1 MGLHQ
6 VMSNARV
13 LSALIVVAVVVLIG
27 GGLSIAVEEARPPV
41 AFSPPSLDD
50 IPGGPGGDAI
60 RYGYDIVMNTQQH
73 MKPYLGNALNCR
85 NCHLD
90 GGRNP
95 QAGPFVGVYAVLP
108 EYRSRSDRMTTIE
121 IRINECFERSLN
133 GKALPYDSSEMGA
146 LVSYIAWMSKGVPA
160 GSKLQGRGFPPVKI
174 SRPGN
179 PANGRSLY
187 EAQCAICHGAD
198 GQGNAAAPPVWG
210 PNSYNKGAGMARV
223 GIAASFIKRNMPL
236 GLGNTLTDEEAYDL
250 ASFINSQPRPEFP
263 ARANDWPKGGRP
275 DDILY

>member
-1 MGLHQ
+1 
-6 VMSNARV
+6 
-13 LSALIVVAVVVLIG
+13 
-27 GGLSIAVEEARPPV
+27 
-41 AFSPPSLDD
+41 
-50 IPGGPGGDAI
+50 
-60 RYGYDIVMNTQQH
+60 
-73 MKPYLGNALNCR
+73 
-85 NCHLD
+85 
-90 GGRNP
+90 
-95 QAGPFVGVYAVLP
+95 
-108 EYRSRSDRMTTIE
+108 MTTIE
-121 IRINECFERSLN
+121 ILINECFERSLN

-210 PNSYNKGAGMARV
+210 PNSYNKGAGMARIS
-223 GIAASFIKRNMPL
+223 IAASFIKRNMPL
-236 GLGNTLTDEEAYDL
+236 GRGNTLTDEEAYDL

-263 ARANDWPKGGRP
+263 ARVNDWPKGGRP